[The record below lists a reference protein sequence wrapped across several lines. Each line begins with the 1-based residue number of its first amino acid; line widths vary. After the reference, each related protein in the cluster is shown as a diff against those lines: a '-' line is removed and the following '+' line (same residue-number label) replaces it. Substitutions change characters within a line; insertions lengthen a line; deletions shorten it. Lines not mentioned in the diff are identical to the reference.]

1 MLVRP
6 ITKEERLQSAQLFA
20 IAFESPFDPN
30 DLTPFAENP
39 CIWAAFDEES
49 GEMMSTVYVTDYRV
63 QFDGGRYK
71 MGGIGGVASLPQYR
85 RAGGIRACF
94 QKALPILYREG
105 YVFSYLY
112 PFSTAYYRKFGYES
126 CVQRYLAVLDLRQLR
141 PAEFSGSFRLARG
154 GDMLLPA
161 IRQLDERWEA
171 QYNMMVQHAEAD
183 YRWLLSAAPASK
195 QEFIYAAFSAAGEPL
210 GYAAFKKQD
219 EPDGR
224 NLVCSRL
231 RFSGKDGFAAL
242 MHLFSRFASDHRFV
256 KFPLP
261 CCTAMQYLLP
271 EWSLGAVRWE
281 LQSAGMVRVVN
292 AAAEAPRSGCMTR
305 RSRKTMRALPSSL
318 KTGGPFLSAA
328 QIRSR
333 MQNWRSARSPRC
345 CAACAIF
352 QRRGSISPA
361 SKCSTNPRR
370 LTASFSA
377 SRFILRITF
386 KYSLGA
392 SCILTAERT

>member
-126 CVQRYLAVLDLRQLR
+126 CVQRYLAVLDLRQPR

-210 GYAAFKKQD
+210 GYAAFKSRTSRTGGILSAPASAFPEKTASQ
-219 EPDGR
+219 R
-224 NLVCSRL
+224 LCTCSR
-231 RFSGKDGFAAL
+231 A
-242 MHLFSRFASDHRFV
+242 
-256 KFPLP
+256 
-261 CCTAMQYLLP
+261 LLP
-271 EWSLGAVRWE
+271 TTALSN
-281 LQSAGMVRVVN
+281 S
-292 AAAEAPRSGCMTR
+292 RSH
-305 RSRKTMRALPSSL
+305 
-318 KTGGPFLSAA
+318 AA
-328 QIRSR
+328 QPCSTCCR
-333 MQNWRSARSPRC
+333 NGRSARCDGNCKAPVWC
-345 CAACAIF
+345 VW
-352 QRRGSISPA
+352 
-361 SKCSTNPRR
+361 
-370 LTASFSA
+370 
-377 SRFILRITF
+377 
-386 KYSLGA
+386 
-392 SCILTAERT
+392 

>member
-126 CVQRYLAVLDLRQLR
+126 CVQRYLAVLDLRQLGGVVLAVQTVGIR
-141 PAEFSGSFRLARG
+141 PAVALDRASRARRSFPARSGLHEAAICCCPLSGSSMRG
-154 GDMLLPA
+154 G
-161 IRQLDERWEA
+161 
-171 QYNMMVQHAEAD
+171 
-183 YRWLLSAAPASK
+183 K
-195 QEFIYAAFSAAGEPL
+195 
-210 GYAAFKKQD
+210 
-219 EPDGR
+219 
-224 NLVCSRL
+224 
-231 RFSGKDGFAAL
+231 
-242 MHLFSRFASDHRFV
+242 
-256 KFPLP
+256 
-261 CCTAMQYLLP
+261 
-271 EWSLGAVRWE
+271 
-281 LQSAGMVRVVN
+281 
-292 AAAEAPRSGCMTR
+292 RS
-305 RSRKTMRALPSSL
+305 
-318 KTGGPFLSAA
+318 
-328 QIRSR
+328 
-333 MQNWRSARSPRC
+333 
-345 CAACAIF
+345 
-352 QRRGSISPA
+352 
-361 SKCSTNPRR
+361 
-370 LTASFSA
+370 
-377 SRFILRITF
+377 IT
-386 KYSLGA
+386 
-392 SCILTAERT
+392 

>member
-30 DLTPFAENP
+30 DLTPFAEIP

-141 PAEFSGSFRLARG
+141 RRSFPARSGLHEAAICCCPLSGSSMRG
-154 GDMLLPA
+154 G
-161 IRQLDERWEA
+161 
-171 QYNMMVQHAEAD
+171 
-183 YRWLLSAAPASK
+183 K
-195 QEFIYAAFSAAGEPL
+195 
-210 GYAAFKKQD
+210 
-219 EPDGR
+219 
-224 NLVCSRL
+224 
-231 RFSGKDGFAAL
+231 
-242 MHLFSRFASDHRFV
+242 
-256 KFPLP
+256 
-261 CCTAMQYLLP
+261 
-271 EWSLGAVRWE
+271 
-281 LQSAGMVRVVN
+281 
-292 AAAEAPRSGCMTR
+292 RS
-305 RSRKTMRALPSSL
+305 
-318 KTGGPFLSAA
+318 
-328 QIRSR
+328 
-333 MQNWRSARSPRC
+333 
-345 CAACAIF
+345 
-352 QRRGSISPA
+352 
-361 SKCSTNPRR
+361 
-370 LTASFSA
+370 
-377 SRFILRITF
+377 IT
-386 KYSLGA
+386 
-392 SCILTAERT
+392 